1 MLIDDISSEWYRI
14 RRDCWRRF
22 SIPEFHF
29 RFLPLQSLCLL
40 RSGLKESTQRLE
52 KPHDLRFTENIG
64 EYLEI
69 RAKLREALKVHQE
82 LSLVCIVRVVRHH
95 GSVDA
100 PKNLDYVLVLQYFHQ
115 MDDLVLRVV
124 AFLSPLDPLVKR
136 QHVFL
141 DQGLESLGVTS
152 LLPASLDLIKIILIN
167 RGSDVCEGEDESF
180 KIHSIQTSNLQFP
193 IGDISFFRK
202 TAGNITVLRRS
213 GWTHFLGKPCVPF
226 EK

>member
-1 MLIDDISSEWYRI
+1 
-14 RRDCWRRF
+14 
-22 SIPEFHF
+22 
-29 RFLPLQSLCLL
+29 
-40 RSGLKESTQRLE
+40 
-52 KPHDLRFTENIG
+52 
-64 EYLEI
+64 
-69 RAKLREALKVHQE
+69 
-82 LSLVCIVRVVRHH
+82 
-95 GSVDA
+95 VDA
-100 PKNLDYVLVLQYFHQ
+100 PKNLDYVLVLQDFHQ

-124 AFLSPLDPLVKR
+124 AFLSPLDPLVER

-167 RGSDVCEGEDESF
+167 RGSDVCEGEDERF